1 MNTQT
6 IISGALLA
14 QVVIGVV
21 MFCAASIL
29 QASSP
34 RTAFLRGEPTV
45 VSYGTELLVLLL
57 LTLAMLLATTEMSGS
72 WGALF
77 RNTNFVGLSREAA
90 LPVVFVVDI
99 LITARLVHRTG
110 GSLDSPFQP
119 VFFLIPTLAL
129 LLYEPSIRIA
139 FYSFLVSTL
148 FIVLLRARP
157 LHNSLR
163 PAARTAYA
171 LVSIASLG
179 LAVAIGLL
187 TRTCPENLC

>member
-6 IISGALLA
+6 IVSGALLA

-21 MFCAASIL
+21 MFSAAYIL
-29 QASSP
+29 QAASP

-45 VSYGTELLVLLL
+45 VTYGTELLVLLL
-57 LTLAMLLATTEMSGS
+57 VTLGLLLSTSEMSGS
-72 WGALF
+72 WTALF
-77 RNTNFVGLSREAA
+77 RNTSFSGISRDIAM
-90 LPVVFVVDI
+90 PVVFVIDI
-99 LITARLVHRTG
+99 LITARLVHRSG

-129 LLYEPSIRIA
+129 LLYEPSMRIA
-139 FYSFLVSTL
+139 LYSFLVSAL
-148 FIVLLRARP
+148 FVVLLAVRP
-157 LHNSLR
+157 LHASLR
-163 PAARTAYA
+163 PAARRAYA

-187 TRTCPENLC
+187 TRSCPENIC